1 MPSVSAYSEWIDVP
15 DFDSSQDI
23 PEITDGVKFQIRTD
37 AALSSG
43 NMIRLMLIGSSYFLT
58 FDNVFVN
65 AQYCGYSLTG
75 NEGFISKG
83 GVLTFLKSTT
93 QLEVWFD
100 DVLEVTW
107 VYEDKS
113 ATEEC
118 QMRGTMTALKFH
130 GSSTDTASV
139 QYRYELPEPG

>member
-1 MPSVSAYSEWIDVP
+1 MPFVSAYSEWIDVP

-43 NMIRLMLIGSSYFLT
+43 NRIRLKLIGSSYFLT

-93 QLEVWFD
+93 QLLMWFD
-100 DVLEVTW
+100 DLLEVNW
-107 VYEDKS
+107 AYEDKS
-113 ATEEC
+113 DTQIC
-118 QMRGTMTALKFH
+118 RMRSRMTALKFH
-130 GSSTDTASV
+130 INKVDTASV